1 MNPLLRMQGPAF
13 ETNTVPAIDCIIT
26 LAFFG
31 PPPPLR
37 RILRPRAFPAEDRRD
52 FLVDNSDRRSY
63 AYLKH
68 KKAIYLLA
76 LSFSLPWGGKP
87 KRGTP
92 SCRKVGSTGAR
103 KTCSCSRGGQRRGRP
118 LVFRA
123 LGNSFVETIQPDG
136 FASKKARKG
145 VDIMKITEVRVF
157 PVTEERLKGYATII
171 FDDCFIVRD
180 LKIIHGNTGLF
191 VAMPSKKRKDGT
203 FKDTAHPLN
212 NSTRRMIEE
221 RVLDEY
227 RKELDRLRDSP
238 TGTET

>member
-1 MNPLLRMQGPAF
+1 M
-13 ETNTVPAIDCIIT
+13 C
-26 LAFFG
+26 
-31 PPPPLR
+31 
-37 RILRPRAFPAEDRRD
+37 
-52 FLVDNSDRRSY
+52 
-63 AYLKH
+63 
-68 KKAIYLLA
+68 
-76 LSFSLPWGGKP
+76 
-87 KRGTP
+87 RGV
-92 SCRKVGSTGAR
+92 S
-103 KTCSCSRGGQRRGRP
+103 RP
-118 LVFRA
+118 LVFRV
-123 LGNSFVETIQPDG
+123 LENSFVETIQPDG
-136 FASKKARKG
+136 FASKKAHKG